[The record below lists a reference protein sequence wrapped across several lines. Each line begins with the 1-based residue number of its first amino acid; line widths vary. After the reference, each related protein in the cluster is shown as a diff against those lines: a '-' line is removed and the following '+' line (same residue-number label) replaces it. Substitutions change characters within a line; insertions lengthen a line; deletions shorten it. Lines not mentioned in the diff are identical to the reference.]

1 MNGKNLN
8 VRYRKNT
15 YAKTRIKVIA
25 IILGIVAVI
34 ALVLFLVIGGIL
46 NKKVDN
52 DGENVV
58 VHGTQNQ
65 VDTVE
70 RVQVASVKGYGV
82 SISGISTTSVSEKAT
97 AISKAGGTN
106 MSFLVRDTLG
116 NEIYKSALAQSMG
129 KQGGED
135 YIDISDIEKRASS
148 KRLSTSAIVPVYS
161 FDKKDD
167 IERAA
172 QLFYDAS
179 ICVECSREGADD
191 VLVKLE
197 GVEVNDKNIEEL
209 LRFAG
214 WVKDLDEK
222 VVIGITLTRDVLEKG
237 NAEMLVGKLWEKY
250 DFLALDLTDMK
261 PGETIAREGKNNEI
275 QFYLLMYKMR
285 VLLPDL
291 ATEDLEKIVE
301 EIEYAATRERQIQEE
316 NEKLSHI
323 LEEISAKEIKK
334 YMYKLFTC
342 KNYNCL
348 YRS

>member
-15 YAKTRIKVIA
+15 YAKKRIKVIA

-52 DGENVV
+52 NGENTI
-58 VHGTQNQ
+58 VHGTQN
-65 VDTVE
+65 TE
-70 RVQVASVKGYGV
+70 KAPEHKQVAAVKGYGV
-82 SISGISTTSVSEKAT
+82 SLSGITSTAVSEKAA
-97 AISKAGGTN
+97 AISKAGGNN
-106 MSFLVRDTLG
+106 MSFLVRDDSGRELY
-116 NEIYKSALAQSMG
+116 NSALAQSMG
-129 KQGGED
+129 KQSGEN
-135 YIDISDIEKRASS
+135 YIDIGNIEKTASN
-148 KRLSTSAIVPVYS
+148 KRLSSSAIVPVYS

-197 GVEVNDKNIEEL
+197 GVQITDKNIEEL
-209 LRFAG
+209 LRFAD
-214 WVKDLDEK
+214 WVKDLDQK
-222 VVIGITLTRDVLEKG
+222 VVLGITLTRDVLEKG
-237 NAEMLVGKLWEKY
+237 NAEVLVGKLWEKY

-261 PGETIAREGKNNEI
+261 AGETIAREGKNNEI

-291 ATEDLEKIVE
+291 SAE
-301 EIEYAATRERQIQEE
+301 E
-316 NEKLSHI
+316 
-323 LEEISAKEIKK
+323 LEEIVAEIESMNVNNWQTVVK
-334 YMYKLFTC
+334 
-342 KNYNCL
+342 
-348 YRS
+348 